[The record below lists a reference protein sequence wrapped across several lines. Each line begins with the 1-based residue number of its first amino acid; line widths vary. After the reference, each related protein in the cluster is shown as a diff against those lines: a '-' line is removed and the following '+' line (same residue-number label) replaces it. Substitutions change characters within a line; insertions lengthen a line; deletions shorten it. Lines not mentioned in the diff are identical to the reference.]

1 MDRKFRPEAFVEFL
15 NWNLVGELMPRGG
28 KCFQLRGDSFR
39 RVRKVL
45 GMADKYGVVYDNMV
59 GERFIERCADI
70 WHSVG
75 LIKSSNRVDAVYLG
89 EERMKVDVP
98 REIHLADDK
107 VVVPQRFVLR
117 RFARFSYS
125 GRTSP
130 PYTVATLMI
139 FSPRVILKAA

>member
-117 RFARFSYS
+117 RLFGDGQEAVGLVYEGGDRQLAYENGIWKFAD
-125 GRTSP
+125 
-130 PYTVATLMI
+130 
-139 FSPRVILKAA
+139 